1 MRMMKRVIVMTGML
15 CCSFILHAQSFH
27 GGLLAGF
34 TATQV
39 DGDSYGGY
47 NKAGFQGGV
56 YVNRTF
62 GDLFLVQMEIKY
74 AGKGARKP
82 VTSDDPAVHNLTLHY
97 IELPVLGALKVK
109 QLGSVEFGVIP
120 AYLFSVQGEDSGG
133 ALPDDYLTSFNK
145 FDISTLIGLNIKVF
159 EKVFLNLRYSYSIVS
174 IHSGDLENGSYSW
187 FGRLWGHSTGQFNN
201 CLSAALYFRI
211 R

>member
-1 MRMMKRVIVMTGML
+1 MMKRVLVLTGIL
-15 CCSFILHAQSFH
+15 CCGFMMHAQSFH

-47 NKAGFQGGV
+47 NKGGFQGGV
-56 YVNRTF
+56 YVSRKF

-74 AGKGARKP
+74 TGKGARKP
-82 VTSDDPAVHNLTLHY
+82 VTSDSPDVYNLTLHY
-97 IELPVLGALKVK
+97 MEIPVLGAIKVK
-109 QLGSVEFGVIP
+109 QIGAVELGLVP
-120 AYLFSVQGEDSGG
+120 AYLFSAQGEDNGG
-133 ALPDDYLTSFNK
+133 PLPSDYLVTFNK
-145 FDISTLIGLNIKVF
+145 FDISTLIGLNVNLF
-159 EKVFLNLRYSYSIVS
+159 EKLYLNLRYTYSIVS
-174 IHSGDLENGSYSW
+174 IRSGDSENGYYSW
-187 FGRLWGHSTGQFNN
+187 FGRLFGHSTGDFNN